1 MVRLVY
7 DITIDDIYKVY
18 IDTKTGENIG
28 GDIIKATN
36 NARAYAYSG
45 FQYSTESRNL
55 ANTYLK
61 KLGYSSSSVG
71 INNTFESNPV
81 L

>member
-1 MVRLVY
+1 MVRLAY

-36 NARAYAYSG
+36 NARAYHIADL
-45 FQYSTESRNL
+45 NIL
-55 ANTYLK
+55 LK
-61 KLGYSSSSVG
+61 VE
-71 INNTFESNPV
+71 T
-81 L
+81 